1 MNKFTKI
8 FLVTLYLIFV
18 FHLSGEP
25 ISIEQIEL
33 KMEELKRLTPEQRKE
48 KIESM
53 DFETTSSLLSFLRY
67 KYIKENSD
75 MEIVFSLYDQLANK
89 NAIDLSQKR
98 LNRLLIVIIFTLFLF
113 SFYLTFIL
121 INQYKIIKELKELY
135 PKELDEFKYKGDI
148 FRG

>member
-1 MNKFTKI
+1 
-8 FLVTLYLIFV
+8 
-18 FHLSGEP
+18 
-25 ISIEQIEL
+25 
-33 KMEELKRLTPEQRKE
+33 
-48 KIESM
+48 
-53 DFETTSSLLSFLRY
+53 
-67 KYIKENSD
+67 

>member
-1 MNKFTKI
+1 MNRFTKI

-18 FHLSGEP
+18 FYLSSEP
-25 ISIEQIEL
+25 ISIDKIEL

>member
-1 MNKFTKI
+1 MNRFTKI
-8 FLVTLYLIFV
+8 FLLTLYLIFV
-18 FHLSGEP
+18 FYLSSEP
-25 ISIEQIEL
+25 ISIDKIEL